1 MESFPHPMRRALMM
15 SLAGLTLGSATPL
28 SATTAEGSTRGAGSP
43 ILVAYFSRTGNTR
56 VVAGLIRRALGA
68 DMFEI
73 LPATPYPE
81 EYLATV
87 EQARQERDRGIEPTL
102 KATVTGIARYAMLF
116 LGFPIWGETAP
127 PIIRSFLS
135 AHELSDK
142 TLVPFITHG
151 GYGSGNNRGVAQHAP
166 RGACFVVASR
176 CRQTRNGR
184 TMDRVKAGC
193 ARCRPC
199 DSKRRGPT
207 LEAERNKDGVHF
219 KSNRVGARTV
229 RGTAHGRDACRH
241 LPRLGEMFLH
251 AEQSGIKLAIII
263 RTVTLVLLGA
273 WLVGTRAQDPIRA
286 LGYAVVLTIFAA
298 LGLIHY
304 VMIGTRFDQ
313 RWVKYVFVTLDIA
326 IVSALV
332 ATRPLSRNGYRS
344 ARGYDLPRFHI
355 HLLFRHPRPRRP

>member
-102 KATVTGIARYAMLF
+102 KATVPGIAGYAMLF

-151 GYGSGNNRGVAQHAP
+151 GYGSGNSESVIARHAP
-166 RGACFVVASR
+166 RALLRRGFSMQADQE
-176 CRQTRNGR
+176 RQ
-184 TMDRVKAGC
+184 TMDRVNSWL
-193 ARCRPC
+193 R
-199 DSKRRGPT
+199 
-207 LEAERNKDGVHF
+207 
-219 KSNRVGARTV
+219 
-229 RGTAHGRDACRH
+229 
-241 LPRLGEMFLH
+241 EM
-251 AEQSGIKLAIII
+251 
-263 RTVTLVLLGA
+263 
-273 WLVGTRAQDPIRA
+273 PA
-286 LGYAVVLTIFAA
+286 L
-298 LGLIHY
+298 
-304 VMIGTRFDQ
+304 R
-313 RWVKYVFVTLDIA
+313 
-326 IVSALV
+326 
-332 ATRPLSRNGYRS
+332 
-344 ARGYDLPRFHI
+344 
-355 HLLFRHPRPRRP
+355 